1 MKMETYISDLLYR
14 HDCVIIPGLG
24 GIITNYRS
32 AQIHPVSH
40 TLRPPSKSIRFNVN
54 LQEDDGLLA
63 NYVSSC
69 ESISFASAQSKIER
83 FVFSIQNDLQHKKEA
98 RLPKIGILSVDI
110 NGILSFEPDLKVNYL
125 PDAFGLEAIQS
136 PAILRKSKGID
147 VSKQIY
153 QGAKSI
159 QAQKTSFNWKVAA
172 VLIPII
178 GLSTYV
184 SFQQEAIGDK
194 YANYAYLN
202 PFKEKPAAVYVP
214 RTMEVKEKTIELKE
228 TKITAA
234 PNTVVETVKE
244 NTEVKTEVK
253 VKKTIPAPSVKTTLV
268 SKPFHLVAGCFSSE
282 HNATKLVA
290 QLKTEGFD
298 GSIIGQ
304 NANGLFRVAFQSYV
318 SRELA
323 VLEMKKLKDSGK
335 STWLLKK

>member
-1 MKMETYISDLLYR
+1 M
-14 HDCVIIPGLG
+14 
-24 GIITNYRS
+24 
-32 AQIHPVSH
+32 
-40 TLRPPSKSIRFNVN
+40 
-54 LQEDDGLLA
+54 A

-83 FVFSIQNDLQHKKEA
+83 FVFSIQNDLEHKKEA

-110 NGILSFEPDLKVNYL
+110 NGIISFEPDLKVNYL

-172 VLIPII
+172 VLIPLI

-184 SFQQEAIGDK
+184 SFQQEALSDK

-228 TKITAA
+228 TKITTT
-234 PNTVVETVKE
+234 PKTVVETVKA
-244 NTEVKTEVK
+244 NTEVKA
-253 VKKTIPAPSVKTTLV
+253 KKTIPAPSVKTTLV
-268 SKPFHLVAGCFSSE
+268 SKPFHLVAGCFSSKL
-282 HNATKLVA
+282 NANNLVA
-290 QLKTEGFD
+290 QLKTEGFEA
-298 GSIIGQ
+298 SVIGQ
-304 NANGLFRVAFQSYV
+304 NENGLFRVAFQSYV

-323 VLEMKKLKDSGK
+323 VSEMKKLKDSGK

>member
-40 TLRPPSKSIRFNVN
+40 TIRPPSKSIRFNVN

-83 FVFSIQNDLQHKKEA
+83 FVFSIQNDLEHKKEA
-98 RLPKIGILSVDI
+98 RLPKIGVLSVDI
-110 NGILSFEPDLKVNYL
+110 NGIISFEPDLKVNYL

-153 QGAKSI
+153 RGAKTI

-172 VLIPII
+172 VLIPLI
-178 GLSTYV
+178 GLSTYI
-184 SFQQEAIGDK
+184 SFQQEVIDNK

-214 RTMEVKEKTIELKE
+214 RTMEVKEKTIEVKE
-228 TKITAA
+228 TKITAVPKTDIEA
-234 PNTVVETVKE
+234 VRT
-244 NTEVKTEVK
+244 NTEEA
-253 VKKTIPAPSVKTTLV
+253 VKKTIPAPIVKTTLV

-298 GSIIGQ
+298 ASVIGQ

-323 VLEMKKLKDSGK
+323 VAEMKKLKDSGK

>member
-54 LQEDDGLLA
+54 LQEDDGLLS

-69 ESISFASAQSKIER
+69 ESISFASAQSKIEH
-83 FVFSIQNDLQHKKEA
+83 FVFSIQNDLEHKKEA
-98 RLPKIGILSVDI
+98 RLPKIGVLSVDI
-110 NGILSFEPDLKVNYL
+110 NGIISFEPDLKVNYL
-125 PDAFGLEAIQS
+125 PDAFGLEVIQS

-147 VSKQIY
+147 LSKQIY

-172 VLIPII
+172 VLIPLI
-178 GLSTYV
+178 GLCTYV
-184 SFQQEAIGDK
+184 SFQQEALSDK

-202 PFKEKPAAVYVP
+202 PFKEKPAAVYIP

-228 TKITAA
+228 TKITTT
-234 PNTVVETVKE
+234 PKTVVETVKV
-244 NTEVKTEVK
+244 NTEVKA
-253 VKKTIPAPSVKTTLV
+253 KKTIPAPSVKTTLV
-268 SKPFHLVAGCFSSE
+268 SKSFHLVAGCFSSKL
-282 HNATKLVA
+282 NANNLVA
-290 QLKTEGFD
+290 KLKTEGFEA
-298 GSIIGQ
+298 SVIGQ
-304 NANGLFRVAFQSYV
+304 NENGLFRVAFQSYV
-318 SRELA
+318 NRELA
-323 VLEMKKLKDSGK
+323 VSEMKKLKDSGK

>member
-40 TLRPPSKSIRFNVN
+40 TIRPPSKSIRFNVN

-83 FVFSIQNDLQHKKEA
+83 FVFSIQNDLEHKKEA
-98 RLPKIGILSVDI
+98 RLSKIGILSVDL

-136 PAILRKSKGID
+136 PAILKKSKGID
-147 VSKQIY
+147 VSKQVY
-153 QGAKSI
+153 QGARSI
-159 QAQKTSFNWKVAA
+159 KAQKTSFNWKVAA
-172 VLIPII
+172 VLLPLI

-184 SFQQEAIGDK
+184 SFQQEAIGEK

-214 RTMEVKEKTIELKE
+214 RTIELKEKTIAVEE
-228 TKITAA
+228 VKITAA
-234 PNTVVETVKE
+234 PKTVEKAVTVNAEVEI
-244 NTEVKTEVK
+244 
-253 VKKTIPAPSVKTTLV
+253 KKTISTPSVKTKFV

-282 HNATKLVA
+282 RNANNLVG
-290 QLKTEGFD
+290 QLKTEGFEA
-298 GSIIGQ
+298 SVIGQ

-323 VLEMKKLKDSGK
+323 VSQMEKLKTAGK
-335 STWLLKK
+335 STWLLIQ

>member
-24 GIITNYRS
+24 GLITNYRS

-40 TLRPPSKSIRFNVN
+40 TFRPPSKSIRFNVN

-83 FVFSIQNDLQHKKEA
+83 FVFSIQNDLEHKKEA
-98 RLPKIGILSVDI
+98 RLPKIGVLSVDI
-110 NGILSFEPDLKVNYL
+110 NGIISFEPDLKVNYL

-172 VLIPII
+172 VLIPLI

-184 SFQQEAIGDK
+184 SFQQEALSDK

-228 TKITAA
+228 TKITTT
-234 PNTVVETVKE
+234 PKTVVETVKA
-244 NTEVKTEVK
+244 NTEVKA
-253 VKKTIPAPSVKTTLV
+253 KKTIPAPSVKTTLV
-268 SKPFHLVAGCFSSE
+268 SKPFHLVAGCFSSKL
-282 HNATKLVA
+282 NANNLVA
-290 QLKTEGFD
+290 QLKTEGFEA
-298 GSIIGQ
+298 SVIGQ
-304 NANGLFRVAFQSYV
+304 NENGLFRVAFQSYV

-323 VLEMKKLKDSGK
+323 VSEMKKLKDSGK

>member
-40 TLRPPSKSIRFNVN
+40 TIRPPSKSIRFNVN

-83 FVFSIQNDLQHKKEA
+83 FVFSIQNDLEHKKEA
-98 RLPKIGILSVDI
+98 RLSKIGILSVDL

-125 PDAFGLEAIQS
+125 ADAFGLEAIQS
-136 PAILRKSKGID
+136 PAILKKSKGID
-147 VSKQIY
+147 VSKQVY
-153 QGAKSI
+153 QGARSI
-159 QAQKTSFNWKVAA
+159 KAQKTSFNWKVAA
-172 VLIPII
+172 VLLPLI

-184 SFQQEAIGDK
+184 SFQQEAIGEK

-214 RTMEVKEKTIELKE
+214 RTVEVKEKTIAVEE
-228 TKITAA
+228 VKITAA
-234 PNTVVETVKE
+234 PKTVEKAVTVNAEVEIKNTIST
-244 NTEVKTEVK
+244 
-253 VKKTIPAPSVKTTLV
+253 PSVKTKFV

-282 HNATKLVA
+282 QNASNLVG
-290 QLKTEGFD
+290 QLKTEGFEA
-298 GSIIGQ
+298 SVIGQ

-323 VLEMKKLKDSGK
+323 VSQMEKLKTSGK
-335 STWLLKK
+335 STWLLIQ

>member
-1 MKMETYISDLLYR
+1 METYISDLLYR

-24 GIITNYRS
+24 GLITNYRS

-40 TLRPPSKSIRFNVN
+40 TFRPPSKSIRFNVN

-83 FVFSIQNDLQHKKEA
+83 FVFSIQNDLEHKKEA
-98 RLPKIGILSVDI
+98 RLPKIGVLSVDL

-153 QGAKSI
+153 RGAKSI
-159 QAQKTSFNWKVAA
+159 QTQKTSFNWKVAA
-172 VLIPII
+172 VLIPLI

-202 PFKEKPAAVYVP
+202 PFKEKPASVYVP
-214 RTMEVKEKTIELKE
+214 RAIEVKEKTIELKE
-228 TKITAA
+228 TKITTT
-234 PNTVVETVKE
+234 PKTVVETVKA
-244 NTEVKTEVK
+244 NTEVKA
-253 VKKTIPAPSVKTTLV
+253 KKTIPAPSVKTTLV
-268 SKPFHLVAGCFSSE
+268 SKPFHLVAGCFSSKL
-282 HNATKLVA
+282 NANNLVT
-290 QLKTEGFD
+290 QLKTEGFEA
-298 GSIIGQ
+298 SMIGQ
-304 NANGLFRVAFQSYV
+304 NENGLFRVAFQSYI

-323 VLEMKKLKDSGK
+323 VTEMKKLKDSGK

>member
-24 GIITNYRS
+24 GLITNYRS

-40 TLRPPSKSIRFNVN
+40 TFRPPSKSIRFNVN

-83 FVFSIQNDLQHKKEA
+83 FVFSIQNDLEHKKEA
-98 RLPKIGILSVDI
+98 RLPKIGVLSVDI
-110 NGILSFEPDLKVNYL
+110 NGIISFEPDLKVNYL

-172 VLIPII
+172 VLIPLI
-178 GLSTYV
+178 GLSTYI

-214 RTMEVKEKTIELKE
+214 RAIEAKEKTIELKE
-228 TKITAA
+228 TTAA
-234 PNTVVETVKE
+234 PNIVLETIKE
-244 NTEVKTEVK
+244 NTEVK
-253 VKKTIPAPSVKTTLV
+253 VKKTIPEPSVKTTLV
-268 SKPFHLVAGCFSSE
+268 SKPFHLVAGCFSSML
-282 HNATKLVA
+282 NANNLVA

-298 GSIIGQ
+298 ASVIGQ

-318 SRELA
+318 NRELA
-323 VLEMKKLKDSGK
+323 VSEMKKLKDSGK

>member
-24 GIITNYRS
+24 GLITNYRS

-40 TLRPPSKSIRFNVN
+40 TFRPPSKSIRFNVN

-83 FVFSIQNDLQHKKEA
+83 FVFSIQNDLEHKKEA
-98 RLPKIGILSVDI
+98 RLPKIGVLSVDI
-110 NGILSFEPDLKVNYL
+110 NGIISFEPDLKVNYL

-147 VSKQIY
+147 LSKQIY

-172 VLIPII
+172 VLIPLI

-202 PFKEKPAAVYVP
+202 PFKEKPASVYVP
-214 RTMEVKEKTIELKE
+214 RAIEVKEKTIELKKN
-228 TKITAA
+228 KITDV
-234 PNTVVETVKE
+234 PETVIETVKV
-244 NTEVKTEVK
+244 NTEEA

-298 GSIIGQ
+298 ASVIGQ

-323 VLEMKKLKDSGK
+323 VLEMKKLKDLGK

>member
-24 GIITNYRS
+24 GFITNYRS

-40 TLRPPSKSIRFNVN
+40 TFRPPSKSIRFNVN
-54 LQEDDGLLA
+54 HQEDDGLLA

-83 FVFSIQNDLQHKKEA
+83 FVFSIQNDLEHKKEA
-98 RLPKIGILSVDI
+98 RLPKIGVLSVDI
-110 NGILSFEPDLKVNYL
+110 NGIISFEPDLKVNYL
-125 PDAFGLEAIQS
+125 PDSFGLEAIQS
-136 PAILRKSKGID
+136 PAILRKSKGIN

-172 VLIPII
+172 VLIPLI
-178 GLSTYV
+178 GLSTYI
-184 SFQQEAIGDK
+184 SFQQEIIDDK

-214 RTMEVKEKTIELKE
+214 RTMEAKEKTIEVKA
-228 TKITAA
+228 TKITATTKTDIEA
-234 PNTVVETVKE
+234 VKT
-244 NTEVKTEVK
+244 NTEEA

-268 SKPFHLVAGCFSSE
+268 TKPFHLVAGCFSSE

-290 QLKTEGFD
+290 KLKTEGFD
-298 GSIIGQ
+298 ASVIGQ

-323 VLEMKKLKDSGK
+323 VSEMKKLKDSGK

>member
-40 TLRPPSKSIRFNVN
+40 TIRPPSKSIRFNVN

-83 FVFSIQNDLQHKKEA
+83 FVFSIQNDLEHKKEA
-98 RLPKIGILSVDI
+98 RLSKIGILSVDL

-136 PAILRKSKGID
+136 PAILKKSKGID

-153 QGAKSI
+153 RGARSI
-159 QAQKTSFNWKVAA
+159 QTQKTSFNWKVAA
-172 VLIPII
+172 VLIPLI
-178 GLSTYV
+178 GLSTYI

-214 RTMEVKEKTIELKE
+214 RAIEAKEKTIELKE
-228 TKITAA
+228 TKITDV
-234 PNTVVETVKE
+234 PETVIETVKV
-244 NTEVKTEVK
+244 NTEVKA
-253 VKKTIPAPSVKTTLV
+253 KKTIPAPSVKTTLV

-282 HNATKLVA
+282 HNATKFVA
-290 QLKTEGFD
+290 QLKTEGFEA
-298 GSIIGQ
+298 SVIGQ
-304 NANGLFRVAFQSYV
+304 NKNGLFRVAFQSYV

-323 VLEMKKLKDSGK
+323 VSEMKKLKDSGK

>member
-24 GIITNYRS
+24 GLITNYRS

-40 TLRPPSKSIRFNVN
+40 TFRPPSKSIRFNVN

-83 FVFSIQNDLQHKKEA
+83 FVFSIQNDLEHKKEA

-110 NGILSFEPDLKVNYL
+110 NGIISFEPDLKVNYL

-172 VLIPII
+172 VLIPLI

-184 SFQQEAIGDK
+184 SFQQETIGDK

-214 RTMEVKEKTIELKE
+214 RTMEVKEKTIALKE
-228 TKITAA
+228 TKITTT
-234 PNTVVETVKE
+234 PKTVVETVKTI
-244 NTEVKTEVK
+244 TEEA

-298 GSIIGQ
+298 ASVIGQ

>member
-40 TLRPPSKSIRFNVN
+40 TIRPPSKSIRFNVN

-83 FVFSIQNDLQHKKEA
+83 FVFSIQNDLEHKKEA
-98 RLPKIGILSVDI
+98 RLSKIGILSVDL

-136 PAILRKSKGID
+136 PAILKKSKGID
-147 VSKQIY
+147 VSKQVY
-153 QGAKSI
+153 QGARSI
-159 QAQKTSFNWKVAA
+159 KAQKTSFNWKVAA
-172 VLIPII
+172 VLLPLI

-184 SFQQEAIGDK
+184 SFQQEAIGEK

-214 RTMEVKEKTIELKE
+214 RTVEVKEKTIAVEE
-228 TKITAA
+228 VKITAA
-234 PNTVVETVKE
+234 PKTVEKAVTVNAEVEI
-244 NTEVKTEVK
+244 
-253 VKKTIPAPSVKTTLV
+253 KKTISTPSVKTKFV

-282 HNATKLVA
+282 QNASNLVG
-290 QLKTEGFD
+290 QLKTEGFEA
-298 GSIIGQ
+298 SVIGQ

-323 VLEMKKLKDSGK
+323 VSQMEKLKTAGK
-335 STWLLKK
+335 STWLLIQ

>member
-24 GIITNYRS
+24 GLITNYRS

-40 TLRPPSKSIRFNVN
+40 TFRPPSKSIRFNVN

-83 FVFSIQNDLQHKKEA
+83 FVFSIQNDLEHKKEA
-98 RLPKIGILSVDI
+98 RLPKIGVLSVDI
-110 NGILSFEPDLKVNYL
+110 NGIISFEPDLKVNYL

-147 VSKQIY
+147 LSKQIY

-172 VLIPII
+172 VLIPLI

-202 PFKEKPAAVYVP
+202 PFKEKPASVYVP
-214 RTMEVKEKTIELKE
+214 RAIEVKEKTIELKKN
-228 TKITAA
+228 KITDV
-234 PNTVVETVKE
+234 PETVIETVKV
-244 NTEVKTEVK
+244 NTEEA

-298 GSIIGQ
+298 ASVIGQ

>member
-40 TLRPPSKSIRFNVN
+40 TIRPPSKSIRFNVN

-83 FVFSIQNDLQHKKEA
+83 FVFSIQNDLEHKKEA
-98 RLPKIGILSVDI
+98 RLSKIGILSIDL

-136 PAILRKSKGID
+136 PAILKKSKGID
-147 VSKQIY
+147 LSKQVY
-153 QGAKSI
+153 QGARSI

-172 VLIPII
+172 VLLPLI
-178 GLSTYV
+178 GLSTYI
-184 SFQQEAIGDK
+184 SFQQEAIGEK

-214 RTMEVKEKTIELKE
+214 RTIEVKEKTI
-228 TKITAA
+228 A
-234 PNTVVETVKE
+234 VE
-244 NTEVKTEVK
+244 EVKIKATPKTVEKAVTVNAEVEI
-253 VKKTIPAPSVKTTLV
+253 KKTISTPSVKTKFV

-282 HNATKLVA
+282 RNANNLVG
-290 QLKTEGFD
+290 QLKAEGFEA
-298 GSIIGQ
+298 SVIGQ

-323 VLEMKKLKDSGK
+323 VSQMKKLKTAGK
-335 STWLLKK
+335 STWLLIQ

>member
-14 HDCVIIPGLG
+14 HDCVIIPGIG
-24 GIITNYRS
+24 GIISNYRS
-32 AQIHPVSH
+32 AQIHPVSN
-40 TLRPPSKSIRFNVN
+40 TFRPPSKSIRFNVN
-54 LQEDDGLLA
+54 LQKDDGLLA

-69 ESISFASAQSKIER
+69 ESISFASAHSKIER

-110 NGILSFEPDLKVNYL
+110 NGIISFEPDLKINYL

-136 PAILRKSKGID
+136 PAIVRKSKRID

-159 QAQKTSFNWKVAA
+159 QSQKTSFNWKVAA
-172 VLIPII
+172 VLIPLI

-184 SFQQEAIGDK
+184 SFQHDSIGEK

-214 RTMEVKEKTIELKE
+214 RTMEIKEKTIELKE
-228 TKITAA
+228 TKITTT
-234 PNTVVETVKE
+234 PKTVLETVKA
-244 NTEVKTEVK
+244 NTGVKS
-253 VKKTIPAPSVKTTLV
+253 KKTIPAPNVKTTLI
-268 SKPFHLVAGCFSSE
+268 SKPFHLVAGCFSYKL
-282 HNATKLVA
+282 NANNLVA
-290 QLKTEGFD
+290 KLKTEGFEA
-298 GSIIGQ
+298 SVIGQ
-304 NANGLFRVAFQSYV
+304 NENGLFRVAFQSYLTREIAV
-318 SRELA
+318 S
-323 VLEMKKLKDSGK
+323 EMKKLKDSGK

>member
-40 TLRPPSKSIRFNVN
+40 TLRPPSKSIRFNIN

-69 ESISFASAQSKIER
+69 EEISFASAQTKIER
-83 FVFSIQNDLQHKKEA
+83 FVFSIQNDLEHKKQA
-98 RLPKIGILSVDI
+98 KLPKIGILSVDL
-110 NGILSFEPDLKVNYL
+110 NGIISFEPDLKVNYL
-125 PDAFGLEAIQS
+125 SDAFGLEAIQS
-136 PAILRKSKGID
+136 PALIRKSKGID

-153 QGAKSI
+153 RSAKSI

-172 VLIPII
+172 VLIPLI

-184 SFQQEAIGDK
+184 SFQQDAIGDK

-202 PFKEKPAAVYVP
+202 PFKEKPASVYVP
-214 RTMEVKEKTIELKE
+214 RAVEVKEKTIEVKE
-228 TKITAA
+228 TKITTT
-234 PNTVVETVKE
+234 PKTVVETVKE
-244 NTEVKTEVK
+244 NTEVKA
-253 VKKTIPAPSVKTTLV
+253 KKTIPAPNDKTTFV
-268 SKPFHLVAGCFSSE
+268 SKSFHLVAGCFSSKL
-282 HNATKLVA
+282 NANNLVS
-290 QLKTEGFD
+290 QLKTEGFEA
-298 GSIIGQ
+298 SVIGQ

-318 SRELA
+318 TRELA
-323 VLEMKKLKDSGK
+323 MSEMKKLKASGK
-335 STWLLKK
+335 PTWLLKK

>member
-40 TLRPPSKSIRFNVN
+40 TIRPPSKSIRFNVN

-83 FVFSIQNDLQHKKEA
+83 FVFSIQNDLEHKKEA
-98 RLPKIGILSVDI
+98 RLSKIGILSVDL

-136 PAILRKSKGID
+136 PAILKKSKGID
-147 VSKQIY
+147 VSKQVY
-153 QGAKSI
+153 QGARSI
-159 QAQKTSFNWKVAA
+159 KAQKTSFNWKVAA
-172 VLIPII
+172 VLLPLI

-184 SFQQEAIGDK
+184 SFQQEAIGEK

-214 RTMEVKEKTIELKE
+214 RTVVVKEKTIAVEE
-228 TKITAA
+228 VKITAA
-234 PNTVVETVKE
+234 PKTVEKAVTVNAEVEI
-244 NTEVKTEVK
+244 
-253 VKKTIPAPSVKTTLV
+253 KKTISTPSVKTKFV

-282 HNATKLVA
+282 QNASNLVG
-290 QLKTEGFD
+290 QLKTEGFEA
-298 GSIIGQ
+298 SVIGQ

-323 VLEMKKLKDSGK
+323 VSQMEKLKTAGK
-335 STWLLKK
+335 STWLLIQ

>member
-1 MKMETYISDLLYR
+1 METYISDLLYR

-24 GIITNYRS
+24 GLITNYRS

-40 TLRPPSKSIRFNVN
+40 TFRPPSKSIRFNVN

-83 FVFSIQNDLQHKKEA
+83 FVFSIQNDLEHKKEA
-98 RLPKIGILSVDI
+98 RLPKIGVLSVDI
-110 NGILSFEPDLKVNYL
+110 NGIISFEPDLKVNYL

-172 VLIPII
+172 VLIPLI
-178 GLSTYV
+178 GLSTYI
-184 SFQQEAIGDK
+184 SFQQEIIHDK

-214 RTMEVKEKTIELKE
+214 RTIEVKEKTIELKE
-228 TKITAA
+228 TKITTT
-234 PNTVVETVKE
+234 PKTVVETVKA
-244 NTEVKTEVK
+244 NTEVKARK
-253 VKKTIPAPSVKTTLV
+253 IIPAPSVKTTLV
-268 SKPFHLVAGCFSSE
+268 SKPFHLVAGCFSSKL
-282 HNATKLVA
+282 NANNLVT

-298 GSIIGQ
+298 ASVIGQ
-304 NANGLFRVAFQSYV
+304 NENGLFRVAIQSYV
-318 SRELA
+318 TRELA
-323 VLEMKKLKDSGK
+323 VSEMKKLKDSGK

>member
-69 ESISFASAQSKIER
+69 ESISFASAQIKIER
-83 FVFSIQNDLQHKKEA
+83 FVSSIQNDLQHKKEA
-98 RLPKIGILSVDI
+98 RLPKIGVLSVDI
-110 NGILSFEPDLKVNYL
+110 NGIISFEPDLKVNYL

-147 VSKQIY
+147 LSKQIY

-159 QAQKTSFNWKVAA
+159 EARKTSFNWKVAA
-172 VLIPII
+172 VLIPLI

-184 SFQQEAIGDK
+184 SFQQEAISDK
-194 YANYAYLN
+194 FANYAYLN

-214 RTMEVKEKTIELKE
+214 RTMEIKEKRIELKE
-228 TKITAA
+228 TKITTT
-234 PNTVVETVKE
+234 PKTVLETVKA
-244 NTEVKTEVK
+244 NTEVKA
-253 VKKTIPAPSVKTTLV
+253 KKTIPAPSVKTTIV
-268 SKPFHLVAGCFSSE
+268 SKSFHLVAGCFSSKL
-282 HNATKLVA
+282 NANNLVA
-290 QLKTEGFD
+290 KLKKEGFEA
-298 GSIIGQ
+298 SVIGQ
-304 NANGLFRVAFQSYV
+304 NENGLFRVAFQSCV

-323 VLEMKKLKDSGK
+323 VSEMKKLKDSGK
-335 STWLLKK
+335 STWLLIQ

>member
-14 HDCVIIPGLG
+14 HDCVIIPRFGGL
-24 GIITNYRS
+24 ITNYRS

-40 TLRPPSKSIRFNVN
+40 TFHPPSKSIRFNVN

-83 FVFSIQNDLQHKKEA
+83 FVFSIQNDLEHKKEA
-98 RLPKIGILSVDI
+98 RLPKIGILSVDL
-110 NGILSFEPDLKVNYL
+110 NGKLSFEPDTKVNYL

-136 PAILRKSKGID
+136 PAIHRKSKGID

-153 QGAKSI
+153 RSAKSI
-159 QAQKTSFNWKVAA
+159 QTQKTSFNWKVAA
-172 VLIPII
+172 VLIPLI

-184 SFQQEAIGDK
+184 SFQQEAISDK

-202 PFKEKPAAVYVP
+202 PFKEKPASVYVP
-214 RTMEVKEKTIELKE
+214 RAIEVKEKTIELKE
-228 TKITAA
+228 TKITTK
-234 PNTVVETVKE
+234 PKRVVETVKE
-244 NTEVKTEVK
+244 NTEVKA
-253 VKKTIPAPSVKTTLV
+253 KKTIPTPSVKSTFV

-282 HNATKLVA
+282 LNANNLVA
-290 QLKTEGFD
+290 KLKTEGFEA
-298 GSIIGQ
+298 SIIGQ
-304 NANGLFRVAFQSYV
+304 NENGLFRVAFQSYF

-323 VLEMKKLKDSGK
+323 VSEMKKLKDSGK

>member
-14 HDCVIIPGLG
+14 HDCVIIPRLG

-40 TLRPPSKSIRFNVN
+40 TIRPPSKSIRFNVN

-83 FVFSIQNDLQHKKEA
+83 FVFSIQNDLEHKKEA
-98 RLPKIGILSVDI
+98 RLPKIGVLSVDI
-110 NGILSFEPDLKVNYL
+110 NGIISFEPDLKVNYL

-172 VLIPII
+172 VLIPLI

-184 SFQQEAIGDK
+184 SFQKEALSDK

-202 PFKEKPAAVYVP
+202 PFKEKPASVYVP
-214 RTMEVKEKTIELKE
+214 RTMEVKEKKIELKE
-228 TKITAA
+228 TKITTT
-234 PNTVVETVKE
+234 PKTVVETVKA
-244 NTEVKTEVK
+244 NTEVKA
-253 VKKTIPAPSVKTTLV
+253 KKTIPAPSVKTTLV
-268 SKPFHLVAGCFSSE
+268 SKPFHLVAGCFSSKL
-282 HNATKLVA
+282 NANNLVA
-290 QLKTEGFD
+290 QLKTEGFEA
-298 GSIIGQ
+298 SVIGQ
-304 NANGLFRVAFQSYV
+304 NENGLFRVAFQSYV

-323 VLEMKKLKDSGK
+323 VSEMKKLKDSGK

>member
-40 TLRPPSKSIRFNVN
+40 TFRPPSKSIRFNVN

-83 FVFSIQNDLQHKKEA
+83 FVFSIQNDLEHKKEA
-98 RLPKIGILSVDI
+98 RLPKIGVLSVDL
-110 NGILSFEPDLKVNYL
+110 NGIISFEPDLKVNYL
-125 PDAFGLEAIQS
+125 TDAFGLEAIQS
-136 PAILRKSKGID
+136 PAILRKSKGIN

-153 QGAKSI
+153 QGAKNI

-172 VLIPII
+172 VLIPLI
-178 GLSTYV
+178 GLSTYI

-214 RTMEVKEKTIELKE
+214 RAIEAKEKTIELKE
-228 TKITAA
+228 TTAA

-298 GSIIGQ
+298 ASVIGQ

-323 VLEMKKLKDSGK
+323 VSEMKKLKDSGK

>member
-1 MKMETYISDLLYR
+1 METYISDLLYR

-32 AQIHPVSH
+32 AQIHPVNH

-54 LQEDDGLLA
+54 LQEDDGLLT

-83 FVFSIQNDLQHKKEA
+83 FVFSIQNDLEHKKEA
-98 RLPKIGILSVDI
+98 RLPKIGVLSVDI
-110 NGILSFEPDLKVNYL
+110 NGIIYFEPNLKINYL

-159 QAQKTSFNWKVAA
+159 QAQKTYFNWKVAA
-172 VLIPII
+172 VLIPLI
-178 GLSTYV
+178 GLSTYL
-184 SFQQEAIGDK
+184 SFQQETLSVK

-214 RTMEVKEKTIELKE
+214 RTMEVKEKTEPKE
-228 TKITAA
+228 TKITTS
-234 PNTVVETVKE
+234 PKIVLETIKA
-244 NTEVKTEVK
+244 NLEVKAKE
-253 VKKTIPAPSVKTTLV
+253 TIPAPSVKTTLI
-268 SKPFHLVAGCFSSE
+268 SKPFNLIAGCFSSKL
-282 HNATKLVA
+282 NANNLVA
-290 QLKTEGFD
+290 QLRIEGFEA
-298 GSIIGQ
+298 SVIGQ
-304 NANGLFRVAFQSYV
+304 NKNGLFRVAFQSYATK
-318 SRELA
+318 ELA
-323 VLEMKKLKDSGK
+323 VSEMKKLKDSGK

>member
-40 TLRPPSKSIRFNVN
+40 TFRPPSKSIRFNVN

-83 FVFSIQNDLQHKKEA
+83 FVFSIQNDLEHKKEA
-98 RLPKIGILSVDI
+98 RLPKIGVLSVDI
-110 NGILSFEPDLKVNYL
+110 NGIISFEPDLKVNYL

-172 VLIPII
+172 VLIPLI

-184 SFQQEAIGDK
+184 SFQQEALSDK

-202 PFKEKPAAVYVP
+202 PFKEKPAKVYVP

-228 TKITAA
+228 TKITTA
-234 PNTVVETVKE
+234 PKTVVETVKT
-244 NTEVKTEVK
+244 NTEVKA
-253 VKKTIPAPSVKTTLV
+253 KKTIPAPSVKTTLV

-298 GSIIGQ
+298 ASVIGQ
-304 NANGLFRVAFQSYV
+304 NENGLFRVAFQSYV

-323 VLEMKKLKDSGK
+323 VTEMKKLKDLGK

>member
-98 RLPKIGILSVDI
+98 RLPKIGVLSVDI

-125 PDAFGLEAIQS
+125 PDGFGLEAIQS

-172 VLIPII
+172 VLIPLI

-202 PFKEKPAAVYVP
+202 PFKEKPASVYVP
-214 RTMEVKEKTIELKE
+214 RTIEVKEKTIELKE
-228 TKITAA
+228 TKITTT
-234 PNTVVETVKE
+234 PKTVVETVKA
-244 NTEVKTEVK
+244 NTEVKA
-253 VKKTIPAPSVKTTLV
+253 KKTIPAPSVKTTLV
-268 SKPFHLVAGCFSSE
+268 TKPFHLVAGCFSSKL
-282 HNATKLVA
+282 NANNLVA
-290 QLKTEGFD
+290 QLKTEGFEA
-298 GSIIGQ
+298 SVIGQ
-304 NANGLFRVAFQSYV
+304 NENGLFRVAFQSYV
-318 SRELA
+318 NRELA
-323 VLEMKKLKDSGK
+323 VSEMKKLKDSGK

>member
-24 GIITNYRS
+24 GLITNYRS

-40 TLRPPSKSIRFNVN
+40 TFRPPSKSIRFNVN

-83 FVFSIQNDLQHKKEA
+83 FVFSIQNDLEHKKEA
-98 RLPKIGILSVDI
+98 RLPKIGLLSVDI
-110 NGILSFEPDLKVNYL
+110 NGIISFEPDLKVNYL

-159 QAQKTSFNWKVAA
+159 QSQKTSFNWKVAA
-172 VLIPII
+172 VLIPLI

-184 SFQQEAIGDK
+184 SFQQEALSDK

-202 PFKEKPAAVYVP
+202 PFKEKPASVYVP
-214 RTMEVKEKTIELKE
+214 RTMEVKEKIIELKK
-228 TKITAA
+228 TKITTT
-234 PNTVVETVKE
+234 PKTFVETVKT
-244 NTEVKTEVK
+244 NIEVKRDVK
-253 VKKTIPAPSVKTTLV
+253 VKKTIPASSFKTTHV
-268 SKPFHLVAGCFSSE
+268 SKPFHLIAGCFSSE
-282 HNATKLVA
+282 HNATKLVT

-298 GSIIGQ
+298 ASVIGK
-304 NANGLFRVAFQSYV
+304 NANGLFRVAFQSYI

-323 VLEMKKLKDSGK
+323 VTEMKKLKDSGK